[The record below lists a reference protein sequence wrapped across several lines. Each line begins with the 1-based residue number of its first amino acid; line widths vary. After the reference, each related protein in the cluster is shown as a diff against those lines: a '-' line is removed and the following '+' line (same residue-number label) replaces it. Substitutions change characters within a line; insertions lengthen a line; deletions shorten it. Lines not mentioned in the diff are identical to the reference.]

1 MRVKININL
10 IITHKENI
18 SLLSRVC
25 SDLRRPSLLS
35 PPISEKPDICQGL
48 TELPAVTWRGPAD
61 GVQAALQS
69 PVLLA
74 MAGEAWSKD
83 DLVTQRDQA
92 PMHKRTQSETR
103 HHLHIQGKHLRAAIP
118 TGVWNGKGNKAKCI
132 HEKMTTTIEIR
143 GGGIFSCS

>member
-18 SLLSRVC
+18 NLLSRVC

-35 PPISEKPDICQGL
+35 PPISEKPDICQAL

-83 DLVTQRDQA
+83 DPSDTA
-92 PMHKRTQSETR
+92 
-103 HHLHIQGKHLRAAIP
+103 
-118 TGVWNGKGNKAKCI
+118 
-132 HEKMTTTIEIR
+132 
-143 GGGIFSCS
+143 